1 MVLGHGSE
9 VQSLVLNPVPR
20 SAAPAPNPPPWP
32 VSPQVPCA
40 ECLLC
45 WQPRQELRGLGEQAR
60 EGARAPS
67 VQQQPA
73 GLGGPLCTA
82 LKQGAPTPGP
92 QSCSLCTVGCSPH
105 PWPPPAGCQ
114 EHPPP
119 RSQRQPEGG
128 ALVRGAGLAAV
139 TPGACPGG
147 STERGPRGAPR
158 AWLPVP
164 LLQTLPEAS
173 TPGLQGSRCPSPSGS
188 AHPPVSCGL
197 SSWALAEGQ
206 MLTAEAPP
214 GPHRLQRAGV
224 AASHQ
229 NRGRAFGG
237 HRRAGGGGVIRTSCE
252 VFVTLVYK

>member
-32 VSPQVPCA
+32 VSLQVPCA

-60 EGARAPS
+60 EGAHAPS
-67 VQQQPA
+67 VQQRPA

-128 ALVRGAGLAAV
+128 TLVRGAGLAAV

-164 LLQTLPEAS
+164 LLQTLPGGEHSRPAGF
-173 TPGLQGSRCPSPSGS
+173 PLPLPLWLRPPACQLWPQQLGSG
-188 AHPPVSCGL
+188 
-197 SSWALAEGQ
+197 
-206 MLTAEAPP
+206 
-214 GPHRLQRAGV
+214 
-224 AASHQ
+224 
-229 NRGRAFGG
+229 
-237 HRRAGGGGVIRTSCE
+237 
-252 VFVTLVYK
+252 